1 MLIDLHA
8 HSYPS
13 SDDSLQPIEELIA
26 EAKRAGLD
34 GFCLTEHD
42 RFWNTQHLQ
51 ALSREFD
58 FPLFPGCEVTTDEG
72 HLLVFGLHEY
82 VFGMHRA
89 EFVRNL
95 VHEAGGAI
103 IAAHPYRRQFKQE
116 EAQSKAAYKHMLTQ
130 AYLDQHLSSAHGVEA
145 LNGRGSEEENAFAQE
160 ICVRYNLTGS
170 GGSDARR
177 PGDVGSCATQFLKPV
192 HTLEALVKALRGGL
206 VQPASP
212 RKAEQ
217 HPPPNGRAGVRPV
230 YPA

>member
-1 MLIDLHA
+1 MTSQESAILIDIHA

-34 GFCLTEHD
+34 GLCLTEHD
-42 RFWNTQHLQ
+42 RFWNTQNLQ
-51 ALSREFD
+51 ALSQEFD

-82 VFGMHRA
+82 IFGMHRA

-116 EAQSKAAYKHMLTQ
+116 EAQSKATYERMLTK
-130 AYLDQHLSSAHGVEA
+130 AYRDQRLSSVHGVEV
-145 LNGRGSEEENAFAQE
+145 LNGRGSEEENAFAQD
-160 ICVRYNLTGS
+160 ICVRYNLTGA
-170 GGSDARR
+170 GGSDAHR
-177 PGDVGSCATQFLKPV
+177 PGDVGSCATRFLKPV

-206 VQPASP
+206 FQPTSP
-212 RKAEQ
+212 PES
-217 HPPPNGRAGVRPV
+217 RAAPT
-230 YPA
+230 A

>member
-8 HSYPS
+8 HSYPN
-13 SDDSLQPIEELIA
+13 SDDSLLPIEELIT

-34 GFCLTEHD
+34 GLCLTEHD
-42 RFWNTQHLQ
+42 RFWDTQNLQ

-82 VFGMHRA
+82 VFGMHRS

-95 VHEAGGAI
+95 VREARGAI

-116 EAQSKAAYKHMLTQ
+116 EAQSEATYERMLTQ
-130 AYLDQHLSSAHGVEA
+130 AYQDQSLSPAHGVEA

-160 ICVRYNLTGS
+160 ICARYSLAGA
-170 GGSDARR
+170 GGSDAHR
-177 PGDVGSCATQFLKPV
+177 PGDVGSCATRFPEPV

-206 VQPASP
+206 FQPVP

-217 HPPPNGRAGVRPV
+217 HPPPNGGGGVRSI